1 MVIFPLLKQSLLI
14 TLFVLSMMLII
25 EYLNVLTRGIWSKN
39 LKSSP
44 AKQILLAAILGL
56 IPGCL
61 GAYTAV
67 SLYVHNIIGTG
78 ALVAA
83 MIATSGD
90 EAFFMFSIIPG
101 TAAIIHI
108 ALFIIAVAAGF
119 TVNALYKK
127 KESDQPQ
134 KHFHLHDEEP
144 DCVCFDRKI
153 LRSQLRNISLTRLF
167 SALLILF
174 TMVLIAVELFH
185 HDHQETSLF
194 SGLLYDSHEH
204 PVWISITFLI
214 VLGTSLFIL
223 LTVGEHFIQ
232 EHVLNHIIKKHFIRI
247 FLWTFFTLL
256 LIYVLDQFVDLKSV
270 IGDNLY
276 IVLLVAV
283 LVGIIPESGP
293 HFLFVILFAS
303 GTLPFSILL
312 ANSIVQDGHASL
324 PLLAETRKGFIRVK
338 IINVIVGFIIG
349 LTGLLFGI

>member
-1 MVIFPLLKQSLLI
+1 MDILSLLKQSLLI
-14 TLFVLSMMLII
+14 TIFVLAMMLII

-44 AKQILLAAILGL
+44 GKQILLAALLGL

-67 SLYVHNIIGTG
+67 SLYVHNIINTG

-90 EAFFMFSIIPG
+90 EAFFMFSIIPE
-101 TAAIIHI
+101 TAIILHLG
-108 ALFIIAVAAGF
+108 LFLIAVATGF
-119 TVNALYKK
+119 AVNAIYKN

-134 KHFHLHDEEP
+134 KHFHIHEEES
-144 DCVCFDRKI
+144 DCICFDRHV
-153 LRSQLRNISLTRLF
+153 LGSQLRRISLTRII
-167 SALLILF
+167 SLLVIILA
-174 TMVLIAVELFH
+174 MILIGFELLH
-185 HDHQETSLF
+185 HEHQESSLF
-194 SGLLYDSHEH
+194 SGLLYKNHEH
-204 PVWISITFLI
+204 PVWISVTFLI
-214 VLGTSLFIL
+214 VLGVSLFII
-223 LTVGEHFIQ
+223 LTVGEHFIK
-232 EHVLNHIIKKHFIRI
+232 EHVFNHIIRKHFIRI

-256 LIYVLDQFVDLKSV
+256 LILALDQFIDLKSV

-293 HFLFVILFAS
+293 HFLFIVLFAS
-303 GTLPFSILL
+303 GSLPFSILL

-324 PLLAETRKGFIRVK
+324 PLLAETRKGFVKVK
-338 IINVIVGFIIG
+338 IINMAVGLVIG
-349 LTGLLFGI
+349 LAGLLMGI

>member
-1 MVIFPLLKQSLLI
+1 MDILSLLKQSLLI
-14 TLFVLSMMLII
+14 ALFVLSMMLII
-25 EYLNVLTRGIWSKN
+25 EYMNVLTRGIWSKS

-44 AKQILLAAILGL
+44 AKQILLATVLGL

-101 TAAIIHI
+101 TAIILHI
-108 ALFIIAVAAGF
+108 ALFIIAIVAGF
-119 TVNALYKK
+119 AVNALYKK
-127 KESDQPQ
+127 RESDHPQ
-134 KHFHLHDEEP
+134 KHFHLHKEEP
-144 DCVCFDRKI
+144 ECVCFDRKI
-153 LRSQLRNISLTRLF
+153 LASQLRKMSKARLISAIIVILTM
-167 SALLILF
+167 ALITF
-174 TMVLIAVELFH
+174 ELFH
-185 HDHQETSLF
+185 HNHQSSSLF
-194 SGLLYDSHEH
+194 SGLLYESHEH
-204 PVWISITFLI
+204 PAWISITFLI
-214 VLGTSLFIL
+214 VLSTSLFII

-256 LIYVLDQFVDLKSV
+256 LIYALDQFIDLKSV
-270 IGDNLY
+270 ISDNLY

-283 LVGIIPESGP
+283 LVGVIPESGP

-324 PLLAETRKGFIRVK
+324 PLLAETKKGFIKVK
-338 IINVIVGFIIG
+338 IINVAVGLIIG

>member
-1 MVIFPLLKQSLLI
+1 MDILSLLKQSLLI

-25 EYLNVLTRGIWSKN
+25 EYLNVLTRGIWSKS

-44 AKQILLAAILGL
+44 TKQILLAAILGL

-78 ALVAA
+78 ALAAA

-90 EAFFMFSIIPG
+90 EAFFMFSIIPS
-101 TAAIIHI
+101 TAFVLHI
-108 ALFIIAVAAGF
+108 ALFVIAIAAGF
-119 TVNALYKK
+119 AVHTFYKK
-127 KESDQPQ
+127 KESDHPQ

-144 DCVCFDRKI
+144 DCVCYDRKV
-153 LRSQLRNISLTRLF
+153 LGSQFKNMSSVRIF
-167 SALLILF
+167 SAIVVIITMIIIAFELL
-174 TMVLIAVELFH
+174 H

-194 SGLLYDSHEH
+194 SGLLYGSHEH

-214 VLGTSLFIL
+214 VLSTSLFIL
-223 LTVGEHFIQ
+223 LTVGEHFIK
-232 EHVLNHIIKKHFIRI
+232 EHVMNHIIKKHFIRI

-256 LIYVLDQFVDLKSV
+256 LIYILDQFIDLKS
-270 IGDNLY
+270 IISDNLY
-276 IVLLVAV
+276 IVLLIAV

-293 HFLFVILFAS
+293 HFLFIILFAS
-303 GTLPFSILL
+303 GSLPFSILL

-324 PLLAETRKGFIRVK
+324 PLLAETRKGFVRIK
-338 IINVIVGFIIG
+338 IINVIVGLIIG
-349 LTGLLFGI
+349 FVGLLFGI

>member
-1 MVIFPLLKQSLLI
+1 MDILSLLKQSLLI

-25 EYLNVLTRGIWSKN
+25 EYLNVLTRGIWSKS
-39 LKSSP
+39 LKASP
-44 AKQILLAAILGL
+44 AKQILLASILGL

-90 EAFFMFSIIPG
+90 EAFFMFSIIPDS
-101 TAAIIHI
+101 AVVLHL
-108 ALFIIAVAAGF
+108 ALFIIAIAAGF
-119 TVNALYKK
+119 IVNAIYKK
-127 KESDQPQ
+127 KESDHPQ
-134 KHFHLHDEEP
+134 KHFHLHEEEP
-144 DCVCFDRKI
+144 ECVCFDRNI
-153 LRSQLRNISLTRLF
+153 LASQLRHISLVRLF
-167 SALLILF
+167 SAILVIF
-174 TMVLIAVELFH
+174 TIIVIAFELFH
-185 HDHQETSLF
+185 HNHQVTSLF
-194 SGLLYDSHEH
+194 SGLLYQSHEH

-214 VLGTSLFIL
+214 VLGVSLFIL
-223 LTVGEHFIQ
+223 LTVGEHFIK

-256 LIYVLDQFVDLKSV
+256 LIHVLDQFIDLKSI

-276 IVLLVAV
+276 IVLLIAV

-303 GTLPFSILL
+303 GSLPFSILL

-324 PLLAETRKGFIRVK
+324 PLIAETRKGFIMVK
-338 IINVIVGFIIG
+338 MINVIVGFIIG